1 MGIIQWRKENKNVGE
16 RGELLELPP
25 QEDEHGW
32 DLEQKQQC
40 QLQGQHQMT
49 ADSPSVAT
57 EGMSEYMS
65 TDIDRWGRYK
75 SLGKFFY
82 FFIF

>member
-1 MGIIQWRKENKNVGE
+1 
-16 RGELLELPP
+16 
-25 QEDEHGW
+25 
-32 DLEQKQQC
+32 
-40 QLQGQHQMT
+40 MT

-82 FFIF
+82 FFIFFKKLRKNQETHRMNLRGNFGHLRGEKESA